1 MNCKYCQVTAHVVAA
16 WDAGEMDA
24 DVPGQN
30 VFEAS
35 QNTVESWEKVSCHI
49 VLAVK
54 DHAFS
59 DMFHKFLLQNKEK
72 CVRMLDKGEI
82 SIVESKKKTPVF
94 AAFTVD
100 EPVWFPPQLDCLPL
114 NRIFMR
120 VFETGVLT
128 TQHYLPLT

>member
-1 MNCKYCQVTAHVVAA
+1 MVAA

-30 VFEAS
+30 VFEAR
-35 QNTVESWEKVSCHI
+35 QNTAELWEKVSAHI
-49 VLAVK
+49 VLPASG
-54 DHAFS
+54 HAFS
-59 DMFHKFLLQNKEK
+59 DMLNKFLLQNEDK

-82 SIVESKKKTPVF
+82 GIVESKKETPVF

-100 EPVWFPPQLDCLPL
+100 EPVWFPPQLECLPL
-114 NRIFMR
+114 NRILMR

-128 TQHYLPLT
+128 TQHYLPPLIYQLITT

>member
-1 MNCKYCQVTAHVVAA
+1 MNCNYCQVTAHVVAA
-16 WDAGEMDA
+16 WDAEEMEA
-24 DVPGQN
+24 DLPGQN
-30 VFEAS
+30 VHESS
-35 QNTVESWEKVSCHI
+35 QNTVECWAKCSCHV
-49 VLAVK
+49 VLPVK
-54 DHAFS
+54 DHSFS
-59 DMFHKFLLQNKEK
+59 DMICKFLLANKDK
-72 CVRMLDKGEI
+72 VVRMLDKGEI